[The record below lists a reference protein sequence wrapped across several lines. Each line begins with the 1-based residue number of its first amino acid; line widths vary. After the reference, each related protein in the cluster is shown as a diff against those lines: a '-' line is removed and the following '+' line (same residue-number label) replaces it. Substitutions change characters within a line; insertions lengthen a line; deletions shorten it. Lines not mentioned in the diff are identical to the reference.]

1 MSIKTGSEWDKLIA
15 MQNRLKEDSR
25 TLLSLDELILISL
38 YAQQDNPIYGKT
50 VFVKE
55 IFVIYE
61 EIFKD
66 LTNFLIQDGE
76 YYAHKYGPYSE
87 KVLET
92 VDDMMWSGNVHI
104 HGRRADQ
111 SKVYSL
117 SEEGKE
123 RAKLLYEELPQEIQ
137 TKLTETRKELD
148 QLGHN
153 GIINHVY
160 HNYEEYTSE
169 SNIKDEHK
177 KINWGE
183 QRL

>member
-1 MSIKTGSEWDKLIA
+1 MSANAGSEWYKLIA
-15 MQNRLKEDSR
+15 MQNKLKEDPR

-38 YAQQDNPIYGKT
+38 YAQQNNPIFGKT

-61 EIFKD
+61 EIFKN
-66 LTNFLIQDGE
+66 LTNFMIQDGE
-76 YYAHKYGPYSE
+76 YYAYKYGPYSE
-87 KVLET
+87 KVEET

-104 HGRRADQ
+104 HGRKADQ

-123 RAKLLYEELPQEIQ
+123 RAKLLYEKLPKEVQ
-137 TKLTETRKELD
+137 TKLTETRMELD

-153 GIINHVY
+153 GIINYVY
-160 HNYEEYTSE
+160 HNYEKYTSE
-169 SNIKDEHK
+169 SNIKEEHK
-177 KINWGE
+177 KISWGE
-183 QRL
+183 QLL